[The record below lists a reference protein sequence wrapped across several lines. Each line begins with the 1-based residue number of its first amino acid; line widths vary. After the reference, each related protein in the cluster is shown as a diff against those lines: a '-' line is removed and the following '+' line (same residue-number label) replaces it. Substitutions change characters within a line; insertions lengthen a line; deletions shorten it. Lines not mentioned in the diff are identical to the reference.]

1 MVFGTNKWEPDNECL
16 EKLGRI
22 FEEIFA
28 YTSEKQNAPMLEMA
42 REQYQSRVGKPFEDD
57 HDFVQRMNTFLE
69 WFIFDFQPEGGIPGS
84 VFTSYME
91 RVRHNSTTDEM
102 ILRMEISKNRHS
114 LFHVI
119 ELRGNVVKV
128 KDLVFRKTYHVTHD
142 DNLEEDDVLESRIV
156 VIKKKSFF
164 TNTHCLHPKFVLD
177 ILKKAVRNVGRDMI
191 TPDFFIMIESMQL
204 KWRRSRQI
212 DVKHIYKFG

>member
-1 MVFGTNKWEPDNECL
+1 MVFGTSKWEPDNECH
-16 EKLGRI
+16 EKLKEI
-22 FEEIFA
+22 LEEVFA
-28 YTSEKQNAPMLEMA
+28 FTSEEQNANMLEQA
-42 REQYQSRVGKPFEDD
+42 REQYQTRVGKPFEDD

-69 WFIFDFQPEGGIPGS
+69 WFIFNFQPEGGIPGAIY
-84 VFTSYME
+84 TSYLE

-102 ILRMEISKNRHS
+102 ILRMEISKHTHS

-128 KDLVFRKTYHVTHD
+128 KDIIYRKTYHVTHD
-142 DNLEEDDVLESRIV
+142 DTLEEGDILESRIV

-164 TNTHCLHPKFVLD
+164 TQTHCLHPKFVID
-177 ILKKAVRNVGRDMI
+177 TLKRAVKKIGRDMI
-191 TPDFFIMIESMQL
+191 TPDFFIKIESMQL

-212 DVKHIYKFG
+212 DVKHIYKFD